1 MKIGASNWNQPLGL
15 RPLAAQSTSPAEDDP
30 QLRRLRQQQEGL
42 EKLKSMPANSA
53 QEKAAYLQK
62 RLMELKAMLL
72 HASPQQAKALLQELR
87 SIAGGLASVAKAGA
101 GAGADSSGDAGAAEA
116 ANAAQVAAV
125 ASAGTGSS
133 LEGLLSEA
141 RQALKDVLAMIK
153 SKLANAPRTDREAV
167 QDVEQKLAELDNAMA
182 QGDASS
188 DLYTAVGAFMDFSGA
203 SASAS
208 MSSINIT
215 V

>member
-1 MKIGASNWNQPLGL
+1 MKIGASTWNQPLGA
-15 RPLAAQSTSPAEDDP
+15 RPLAAPSASPAGDDP

-42 EKLKSMPANSA
+42 AKLKSMPANSA

-101 GAGADSSGDAGAAEA
+101 GADSSAEAGAAQA
-116 ANAAQVAAV
+116 ANAVQVTAV
-125 ASAGTGSS
+125 ASAGASSS

-153 SKLANAPRTDREAV
+153 SKLANAPRNEREEV
-167 QDVEQKLAELDNAMA
+167 RDVERKLAELDDAMA
-182 QGDASS
+182 HGDSAS
-188 DLYTAVGAFMDFSGA
+188 DLYTAVGAFLDFSGA
-203 SASAS
+203 GASVS
-208 MSSINIT
+208 PPSINIT